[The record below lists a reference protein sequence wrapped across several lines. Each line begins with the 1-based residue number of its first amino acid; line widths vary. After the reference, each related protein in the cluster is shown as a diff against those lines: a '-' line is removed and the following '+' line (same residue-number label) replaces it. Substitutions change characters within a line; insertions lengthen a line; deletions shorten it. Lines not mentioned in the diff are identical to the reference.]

1 MRVLLDTHLFL
12 WTVLGSPKLKA
23 PARKVIASASAVFV
37 SSASIWEVSIKAG
50 LGKIDVAPGLLVDEL
65 EAGGFLELPVT
76 ARHAAQV
83 AELPRHHG
91 DPFDR
96 LLIAQAQSEQLL
108 LLTVDEALGGYG
120 DSVRV
125 L

>member
-1 MRVLLDTHLFL
+1 VRVLLDTHLFL
-12 WTVLGSPKLKA
+12 WTVLGSSKLKA
-23 PARKVIASASAVFV
+23 PARKAIANASAVFV
-37 SSASIWEVSIKAG
+37 SSASIWEVSIKAE
-50 LGKIDVAPGLLVDEL
+50 LGKIDVAPALLVDEL

-83 AELPRHHG
+83 ADLPPLHG

-108 LLTVDEALGGYG
+108 LLTVDEALGAYG
-120 DSVRV
+120 AAVRV